1 MRVLK
6 DVFFKE
12 SKHLLSKRL
21 NKWYATFKTGHSKIK
36 LILKPY
42 VYHKRINTNAMNNLS
57 EESTNISKL
66 YTCNFLGL
74 VIIAAPFICMQC

>member
-1 MRVLK
+1 MRVWRMF
-6 DVFFKE
+6 FFKK
-12 SKHLLSKRL
+12 SKYLLSKRL
-21 NKWYATFKTGHSKIK
+21 NKWYATFKTGHSTIK

-57 EESTNISKL
+57 EESTNITKL